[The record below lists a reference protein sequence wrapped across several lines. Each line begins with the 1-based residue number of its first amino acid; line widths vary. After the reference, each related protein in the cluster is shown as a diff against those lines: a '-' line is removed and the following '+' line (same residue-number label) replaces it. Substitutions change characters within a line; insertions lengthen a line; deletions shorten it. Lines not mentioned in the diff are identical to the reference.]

1 MINVKESLVEVRE
14 QMINIISQEVLI
26 LFFLSSSHMG
36 AVLGEG
42 REKMKNVSSV
52 SAWYLFNLSLLVFLI
67 LTLAVWN
74 GYYKICCY
82 Q

>member
-14 QMINIISQEVLI
+14 QMIDIISQEVLI
-26 LFFLSSSHMG
+26 LFFLSPSHMG

>member
-14 QMINIISQEVLI
+14 QMIDIISQEVLI
-26 LFFLSSSHMG
+26 LFFLSPSHMG

-42 REKMKNVSSV
+42 RERMKNVSSV